1 MGKSAGGGEARLTW
15 AKSSFESK
23 DDNDDN
29 DNGVNQ
35 DESDNETCME
45 ELPLLPFVSTTRF
58 GWTGVEP
65 TRVPLITMVMMRRR
79 MMIVTMTWIWFR
91 SIHDAATNGE

>member
-1 MGKSAGGGEARLTW
+1 MKRNQKTWAFFGKSAGGGEARLTW

-23 DDNDDN
+23 DDNDDCN
-29 DNGVNQ
+29 NGVNQ

-45 ELPLLPFVSTTRF
+45 ELPLLPFVSTTRL

-65 TRVPLITMVMMRRR
+65 TRVPLITMVMMR
-79 MMIVTMTWIWFR
+79 M
-91 SIHDAATNGE
+91 H

>member
-1 MGKSAGGGEARLTW
+1 MMLMEVDDNDNDTDHNDDDNDKDEDDDNDD
-15 AKSSFESK
+15 KYEH

-29 DNGVNQ
+29 D
-35 DESDNETCME
+35 DDNETCME

-65 TRVPLITMVMMRRR
+65 TRVPLITIVMMRMHR
-79 MMIVTMTWIWFR
+79 
-91 SIHDAATNGE
+91 

>member
-15 AKSSFESK
+15 AKSSFKSK
-23 DDNDDN
+23 DDKGDGDGDDDDGHNDDGDDDNDD
-29 DNGVNQ
+29 
-35 DESDNETCME
+35 DESENETCME

-65 TRVPLITMVMMRRR
+65 TRVPLITRVMMRMHR
-79 MMIVTMTWIWFR
+79 
-91 SIHDAATNGE
+91 